1 MTKRLGNNIY
11 KKPSKG
17 KPVNKDDRP
26 WTVILGQY
34 MSVTTQNV
42 SVIAAGGLLGW
53 YLDKKFETAPWLLII
68 GIFAGAI
75 AGFIYLIR
83 SLKP

>member
-1 MTKRLGNNIY
+1 MTRRLGNTRY
-11 KKPSKG
+11 KRPSTG
-17 KPVNKDDRP
+17 KPGKKNDRP

-53 YLDKKFETAPWLLII
+53 YLDKKFETAPLLLII
-68 GIFAGAI
+68 GIFAGAA